1 MNREQKMSWLV
12 IWTFAAGLA
21 IFAVLALVTGQVWP
35 SLGGF
40 GIVGVSG
47 LGPIIFRKPKGDV
60 VEVDERDKA
69 ICRKATLGGAMIS
82 YGTFILVCMA
92 TWKVYRWQGRE
103 VISIHALPLIVFAGG
118 TAMYLARSITLLVL
132 YGREDRHAE
141 KDTESLT
148 QE

>member
-12 IWTFAAGLA
+12 IWSFAAGVA
-21 IFAVLALVTGQVWP
+21 VFAVLALVTGQAWP
-35 SLGGF
+35 SLSGF

-69 ICRKATLGGAMIS
+69 ICRKATLTGAMIS

-92 TWKVYRWQGRE
+92 TWEVYRWQGRE
-103 VISIHALPLIVFAGG
+103 VISIHVLPVIVFAGG
-118 TAMYLARSITLLVL
+118 IAIYLARSITLLIL
-132 YGREDRHAE
+132 YGRAKRHGE
-141 KDTESLT
+141 
-148 QE
+148 